1 MGQMNWQTDS
11 VDASKIRV
19 ARKKTKKKKNDGNT
33 VILIWPN

>member
-19 ARKKTKKKKNDGNT
+19 ARKKTKKKKT
-33 VILIWPN
+33 MEIQ